1 MTKCSVRGAF
11 GSRRPGTR
19 TRSIK
24 FLDRIP
30 HTPTQSVRQHAARE
44 PSRLQSTR
52 VHEPRPPRAR
62 APLSPPVGTSIANSK
77 PRLGAI
83 QPVAPPARALPIPLA
98 GGAPQRTGGADLQP
112 LLARKLTYVDWV
124 RIPLGWLL
132 KFPYQGKPGAYP
144 LIGSTRYVGLSHRV
158 DADSDSQVTLEST
171 FRGATA
177 DSPFYCFYIREDQE
191 DGHATGC

>member
-1 MTKCSVRGAF
+1 MVAGGPVPGLVVTFCL
-11 GSRRPGTR
+11 SRVFRSDTDRTGPTARTHRSRTR
-19 TRSIK
+19 TSH
-24 FLDRIP
+24 DR
-30 HTPTQSVRQHAARE
+30 HAPAAP
-44 PSRLQSTR
+44 PS
-52 VHEPRPPRAR
+52 P
-62 APLSPPVGTSIANSK
+62 PPVGTSIANSK

-171 FRGATA
+171 LYIPRRDSRFAVLLFLRTRRSRGRSTRHRVLA
-177 DSPFYCFYIREDQE
+177 C
-191 DGHATGC
+191 